1 MRSVMRFDQVVVYP
15 VIFEKDVDGYF
26 VTVPDLDRQT
36 QGRNLAEAIEMARDI
51 ILSDLL
57 ELEIKGELIPQPN
70 SIKFEVPPNAIVNYV
85 DVNLIEYRKK
95 YGYQLV
101 KKNCT
106 IPAWLNTWAENNNVN
121 FSKTLQDALLM
132 KLKAEQEMI
141 E

>member
-1 MRSVMRFDQVVVYP
+1 MKFNQVLVYP
-15 VIFEKDVDGYF
+15 VIFEKEMDGYF
-26 VTVPDLDRQT
+26 VTVPDLDRKT
-36 QGRNLAEAIEMARDI
+36 QGRDLAEAIEMARDMI
-51 ILSDLL
+51 SLILLDL
-57 ELEIKGELIPQPN
+57 EDKGEFIPRPN
-70 SIKFEVPPNAIVNYV
+70 SIKFEVPQNSIVNYV

-95 YGYQLV
+95 YGCQLV